1 MQNFRI
7 FNIRN
12 YSVFPAINV
21 YALFLVEM
29 EMQMGTENE
38 GFISGAFGLL
48 IFGLG
53 VFLLVIYPFMLFT
66 SAAKKKTVIFYDGN
80 ELWTTILAPVIF
92 FVAAFAGIYSLS
104 HPVSTS
110 NFIPWI
116 VSLVI
121 GLALLLFSLLLFFQ
135 NFAWAIEHARDFK
148 KGMIVGVYKFGFAL
162 MAVVFFP
169 LWILNWIGRKMGPNP
184 DNYLAQVTS
193 KALPAFY
200 LCIINGEETYKANG
214 WEIPSEETV
223 TSAE

>member
-1 MQNFRI
+1 MRNFCI
-7 FNIRN
+7 FVIQK
-12 YSVFPAINV
+12 YSVFSEIGV
-21 YALFLVEM
+21 YVTFLVEM
-29 EMQMGTENE
+29 EIVMGAENE
-38 GFISGAFGLL
+38 GFISGIIGLV
-48 IFGLG
+48 IIGVGL
-53 VFLLVIYPFMLFT
+53 FLVVIYPFMLFI

-80 ELWTTILAPVIF
+80 ELWTTILAPLIL
-92 FVAAFAGIYSLS
+92 FVAAFAGVYSLS
-104 HPVSTS
+104 HPISTS
-110 NFIPWI
+110 NFIPWMA
-116 VSLVI
+116 SLVI

-135 NFAWAIEHARDFK
+135 NFAWAIEHAKDFK

-169 LWILNWIGRKMGPNP
+169 LLILNWIGRKMGPNP

-200 LCIINGEETYKANG
+200 LCIINGEETYKSNG